1 MKVLYVIASL
11 DKRMGGTVY
20 SVLNYYH
27 SIRNDIDVT
36 VVSTFTK
43 KETKYHDKLVVND
56 NKIFYFEADLNIW
69 RFSVSFLKYLT
80 NNIRKFDVV
89 HIHGMWSFPTW
100 YSAKCAY
107 KNNIPYII
115 SPHGMVK
122 KYALNHKKIKKKI
135 YWKFVEEKIFSRAR
149 YIHCITNGEQ
159 KSVRMLSLSDTFLLA
174 NTITVGEYK
183 NNINLSER
191 YLLFLG
197 RLDPIKGL
205 DNLISSMKLIDNI
218 KLIIAGDGDK
228 KYAEHLQKMTSD
240 LNLSDRVSFIGFVEK
255 ENVSKLFNNALATVV
270 CSYTEVFSLV
280 ALESIANSTPVV
292 ISNQCDFDDIEKYN
306 AGVITKSNSPF
317 DIAIGIEKI
326 MKMDHD
332 TLSRNAYNL
341 ALSKFSNNKIGNNL
355 LKLYKSI
362 K

>member
-1 MKVLYVIASL
+1 MKVLYVIPSL

-27 SIRNDIDVT
+27 SIRKNIDVT
-36 VVSTFTK
+36 VVSTFGK
-43 KETKYHDKLVVND
+43 NEIKYLDKLVAND
-56 NKIFYFEADLNIW
+56 TNILNFKTDVNIW
-69 RFSVSFLKYLT
+69 RFSVSFLKYLK
-80 NNIRKFDVV
+80 NNIYKFDVV

-107 KNNIPYII
+107 KNNIPYIV

-122 KYALNHKKIKKKI
+122 KYALNHKKIRKKI
-135 YWKFVEEKIFSRAR
+135 YWKLVEEKIFNRAK
-149 YIHCITNGEQ
+149 YIHCITSGEQ
-159 KSVRMLSLSDTFLLA
+159 KSVRMLSSSKTFLLA
-174 NTITVGEYK
+174 NAVVVGKYK
-183 NNINLSER
+183 NNIDLSER

-205 DNLISSMKLIDNI
+205 DNLICSMKLIDNI
-218 KLIIAGDGDK
+218 KLVIAGYGDERYVQHLRK
-228 KYAEHLQKMTSD
+228 KTLD
-240 LNLSDRVSFIGFVEK
+240 LDLSERVSFVGFVEK
-255 ENVSKLFNNALATVV
+255 GNVYKLFNNALATVV

-317 DIAIGIEKI
+317 DIAIGIQKI
-326 MKMDHD
+326 IKMDYN
-332 TLSRNAYNL
+332 TLSKNAYNL
-341 ALSKFSNNKIGNNL
+341 ALSKFSIDKIGNNL
-355 LKLYKSI
+355 LRLYKST